1 MKIKVYYALGAANY
15 GRHADLDAVAAIAS
29 AAYGPKR
36 IIGGSHTRPLQ
47 AALLRAGVG
56 RRNESGKSLSVTVA
70 ELVSFA
76 RELGDGHV
84 DGTNIHNHI
93 SAEDVLRAIAT
104 PPPWYDGPEVDFSG
118 AIC

>member
-29 AAYGPKR
+29 AAYGDKR
-36 IIGGSHTRPLQ
+36 IVGGSHTRPLQ
-47 AALLRAGVG
+47 AALLRAGIG
-56 RRNESGKSLSVTVA
+56 KRNEGGRSLTTTVS
-70 ELVSFA
+70 ELVAFA
-76 RELGDGHV
+76 QQLGNGYV
-84 DGTNIHNHI
+84 DGTNTHNHV

-118 AIC
+118 AIG

>member
-1 MKIKVYYALGAANY
+1 MKVKVFYSLGNSNY
-15 GRHADLDAVAAIAS
+15 GKVFDLDAVAAIAS

-56 RRNESGKSLSVTVA
+56 RRNESGRSLTATVA
-70 ELVSFA
+70 ELVAFA
-76 RELGDGHV
+76 QQLGNGYV
-84 DGTNIHNHI
+84 DGSNIHNHI

-118 AIC
+118 AIG